1 MMNENITRLELWAI
15 DAITLDEAKPDMEED
30 TRNAVE
36 AMEEMAFWRIF
47 PELKG
52 KYDKVKHTYFDAFAY
67 VKDYIFGKDT
77 VSDVDW
83 KKLEIADLNMLYIWL
98 KAKKWEVNRNV

>member
-1 MMNENITRLELWAI
+1 MNNPNIDRLNFWAI
-15 DAITLDEAKPDMEED
+15 DAITLDNAKPDMDED

-67 VKDYIFGKDT
+67 VRDYIFGKDT
-77 VSDVDW
+77 VADADW
-83 KKLEIADLNMLYIWL
+83 KKLEIGSIEMLYIWL
-98 KAKKWEVNRNV
+98 KSKKWEVVR

>member
-1 MMNENITRLELWAI
+1 MTNTNITRLELWAI
-15 DAITLDEAKPDMEED
+15 DSITLDEAKVDMED
-30 TRNAVE
+30 DVRDAVE

-52 KYDKVKHTYFDAFAY
+52 KYDKVKNTYFDAHAY
-67 VKDYIFGKDT
+67 VRDYILGKDT
-77 VSDVDW
+77 ASDVDW

-98 KAKKWEVNRNV
+98 KAKKWEVIR

>member
-1 MMNENITRLELWAI
+1 MTNENITRLELWAI
-15 DAITLDEAKPDMEED
+15 DAITLDKAKVNMED
-30 TRNAVE
+30 DVRDAVE

-52 KYDKVKHTYFDAFAY
+52 KYDKVKNTYFDAYHY
-67 VKDYIFGKDT
+67 VRDYILGKDT

-83 KKLEIADLNMLYIWL
+83 KKLEIVDLNMLYIWL
-98 KAKKWEVNRNV
+98 KAKKWDKE